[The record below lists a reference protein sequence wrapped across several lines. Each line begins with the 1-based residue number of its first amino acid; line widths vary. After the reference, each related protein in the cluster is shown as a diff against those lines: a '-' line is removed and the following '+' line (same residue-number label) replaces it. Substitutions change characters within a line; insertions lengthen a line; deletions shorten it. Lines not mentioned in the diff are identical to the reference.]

1 MRRRGAPARTPSGI
15 RAHARPRFLRAVRL
29 RSHEPRA
36 VAGKERVGVPGL
48 PQAVRLRRACD
59 AAAPRRD
66 HSRGAGTERACRLHE
81 ALPRSRAG
89 RKIVAM
95 SRMGKAARFFAA
107 GFDTA
112 AIGVLAFNETGGR
125 FAATFAEY
133 VLWGSVLA
141 AALCAIVILID
152 GVAPLAWIAIG
163 YILFGRLLA
172 QGIPHYGFVLLAL
185 ALAPMVPRPRG
196 SLSLGIAIA
205 AVSALVSR
213 VAIPF
218 AP

>member
-1 MRRRGAPARTPSGI
+1 
-15 RAHARPRFLRAVRL
+15 
-29 RSHEPRA
+29 
-36 VAGKERVGVPGL
+36 
-48 PQAVRLRRACD
+48 
-59 AAAPRRD
+59 
-66 HSRGAGTERACRLHE
+66 
-81 ALPRSRAG
+81 
-89 RKIVAM
+89 M
-95 SRMGKAARFFAA
+95 SRIGKAARFFAA

-163 YILFGRLLA
+163 YILFGGLLA
-172 QGIPHYGFVLLAL
+172 QGSPHYGFVLLAL
-185 ALAPMVPRPRG
+185 ALAPMVPRPRE